1 MYNKYVFIQM
11 KFRKEYDSIGKIN
24 VPSDRYW
31 GASTERSKKFF
42 DIGEVYVQKILIK
55 SIAIIKKAAAIVH
68 KREKQINSKIASSII
83 RASNEVISGKLDSNF
98 PLKVW
103 QTGSGTQTNMNVNEV
118 IANKAI
124 EFLGGKLGSKNPV
137 HPNDHV
143 NKSQSTNDVFPTA
156 MHIAI
161 ATETKNKLLPSLNLL
176 NKELKNKVKKFKK
189 IIKVGR
195 THLQDATPL
204 TLGQEFS
211 GYQSQLE
218 DCINRIKN
226 SVEEIYFLAQGG
238 TAVGTGINTK
248 KNFDTKICKE
258 ISKLTKIKFK
268 PSKNKFASLAAHDSI
283 VNFSGTLNTT
293 AVCLLKIA
301 NDIRFLGSGPR
312 AGYGEL
318 TLPANE
324 PGSSIM
330 PGKVNPTQSEAVTM
344 VCVKVI
350 GNHTGITI
358 AGSQGQFELNVFKP
372 LIAHNILQSIDLISD
387 SSKNFAKYCV
397 KGIKANVNKIQK
409 DLDNSLMLVTALAPK
424 IGYDEAANIAKK
436 ALKNNTTLKTEVLKS
451 GLMNEKEYKK
461 IVDPRKMIQPE

>member
-1 MYNKYVFIQM
+1 M
-11 KFRKEYDSIGKIN
+11 
-24 VPSDRYW
+24 
-31 GASTERSKKFF
+31 
-42 DIGEVYVQKILIK
+42 L
-55 SIAIIKKAAAIVH
+55 
-68 KREKQINSKIASSII
+68 
-83 RASNEVISGKLDSNF
+83 NE
-98 PLKVW
+98 
-103 QTGSGTQTNMNVNEV
+103 
-118 IANKAI
+118 
-124 EFLGGKLGSKNPV
+124 
-137 HPNDHV
+137 
-143 NKSQSTNDVFPTA
+143 
-156 MHIAI
+156 
-161 ATETKNKLLPSLNLL
+161 
-176 NKELKNKVKKFKK
+176 ELKKKVKKFKN

-218 DCINRIKN
+218 DCISRIKYSIN
-226 SVEEIYFLAQGG
+226 EIYFLAQGG

-248 KNFDTKICKE
+248 KNFDKKICKE

-268 PSKNKFASLAAHDSI
+268 PSRNKFAALAAHDPI
-283 VNFSGTLNTT
+283 VHFSGTLNTT

-372 LIAHNILQSIDLISD
+372 LIAHNVLQSIDLISD

-397 KGIKANVNKIQK
+397 KGIKANHNKIRS
-409 DLDNSLMLVTALAPK
+409 DLSNSLMLVTALAPK
-424 IGYDEAANIAKK
+424 IGYDKAAKIAKK
-436 ALKNNTTLKTEVLKS
+436 ALKNNTTLKNEIIKN
-451 GLMNEKEYKK
+451 GLMDEKEYDK